1 MSSFFTL
8 PASQKKRKRE
18 NLATGKARKRREVE
32 NAARAREHPDDQ
44 PRRKGR
50 QPRDRDRQRDE
61 SISGSESEDEIRPE
75 SEVEE
80 SEATSE
86 EDETAAERRVRLA
99 QRYLDNIRQE
109 IDETG
114 FDAEDL
120 DRDLIAQR
128 LKEDVDEAKGRQYR
142 LIAQNLDFANASHTA
157 FRADTESTTGVAV
170 CQPYAYTV
178 SKDKTLIKWQLQ
190 QPNTSNGQKSTPSHR
205 RRPKQLAYV
214 RGIRIRA
221 LAPQQHGH
229 TARILSVAASPDG
242 KFVATGGADKKLIIW
257 SAEDLRPL
265 KTFTT
270 HRDGVTGLAFA
281 PNSASRSGFGQ
292 QLFSASMDRSLKTY
306 SLAGEDSLA
315 YVETLFGHQ
324 DHIVDVSAVSVDQ
337 CVTVGARDRKALW
350 WKVVD
355 ESLTKFLGDSSKN
368 DQYQAGSLDC
378 VAALPPQNFVTGSDA
393 GTISLWSIHKKKA
406 VFTVQ
411 TAHGVE
417 EPPPFEEVTSELD
430 PKVIEALKKDDRRRP
445 IPRGITALAALPGTD
460 VILSGSWDGWI
471 RAWKLSDDKRML
483 LPLGTVGM
491 ADSETQNGV
500 VNGEADHGNGLVNG
514 EVDTAEHG
522 MTASA
527 HAHPGPVRGFVNS
540 LAVFERR
547 KVVTHEFG
555 GKKEGECQGLCI
567 VAGTGKEMRL
577 GRWRKLREGRN
588 GALVFE
594 VPLKMKSKQE

>member
-8 PASQKKRKRE
+8 PASQRKRKRD
-18 NLATGKARKRREVE
+18 NPVGGKARKRREVE
-32 NAARAREHPDDQ
+32 NADRVPEQPDDQ

-50 QPRDRDRQRDE
+50 NPRDRDRQRDE
-61 SISGSESEDEIRPE
+61 SISGSESEDEIQPE
-75 SEVEE
+75 SDVEE
-80 SEATSE
+80 SEGTSE
-86 EDETAAERRVRLA
+86 EEETAAERRVRLA

-109 IDETG
+109 IDENG

-120 DRDLIAQR
+120 DKDLIAKR

-142 LIAQNLDFANASHTA
+142 LIAQNLDFANATHTA

-170 CQPYAYTV
+170 CQPYVYTV

-190 QPNTSNGQKSTPSHR
+190 EPSTSDGPKSRAGVR
-205 RRPKQLAYV
+205 RRPKQLAFV
-214 RGIRIRA
+214 RGIKIRA
-221 LAPQQHGH
+221 LASQQHGH

-281 PNSASRSGFGQ
+281 PNSAGGGGFGQ

-306 SLAGEDSLA
+306 SLAGEHSLA

-337 CVTVGARDRKALW
+337 CVTVGARDRKAMW

-355 ESLTKFLGDSSKN
+355 ESLTKFLGDSSRN
-368 DQYQAGSLDC
+368 DNYQIGSLDC

-393 GTISLWSIHKKKA
+393 GTISLWNIHKKKA
-406 VFTVQ
+406 VFTIQ

-417 EPPPFEEVTSELD
+417 EPPPLEEVTSEAD
-430 PKVIEALKKDDRRRP
+430 PKVIEALKKDDKRRP

-460 VILSGSWDGWI
+460 VVFSGSWDGWI
-471 RAWKLSDDKRML
+471 RAWKLSDDKKAL
-483 LPLGTVGM
+483 LPLGTVGK
-491 ADSETQNGV
+491 AEETAEKRNGV
-500 VNGEADHGNGLVNG
+500 VNGESDHGHGQVNG
-514 EVDTAEHG
+514 GTDTAEHG
-522 MTASA
+522 GPVSVPASS
-527 HAHPGPVRGFVNS
+527 GPVRGFINS

-547 KVVTHEFG
+547 RLITNEFG
-555 GKKEGECQGLCI
+555 GKKEGDCQGLCI

-577 GRWRKLREGRN
+577 GRWKKLREGRN
-588 GALVFE
+588 GAIVFE
-594 VPLKMKSKQE
+594 VPVRLK